1 MQRLVGLISD
11 DFVNIT
17 LGFEPQPPQAKTSLF
32 EERKYME
39 LRHLRYFVAVAQE
52 KSFNKAAE
60 RLFISQPPLSRQ
72 IKQLEEEIGVL
83 LIDRDNRPLKLTE
96 AGEFFYGHALQIL
109 AQSDNLRAMTTRK
122 GSFDNTLSIGFVAS
136 ILYGI
141 LPKVIARFRQVYP
154 NIEIKL
160 YELNSWQQ
168 MQALTEGKI
177 DVGFGRLLFE
187 DASTRRILLR
197 QEGLVVA
204 APINHRLVQD
214 QRTSINLVD
223 LVNED
228 LLLYPAAPR
237 PSFIDYVLELFETRK
252 LKVNY
257 FTEVRELHVALG
269 LVAAGEGLTIV
280 PKTLQHLRTQ
290 EICYIPF
297 ESNTLTSPVIMNVR
311 HLDKSELLKTL
322 LEVTYQIY
330 DEEGF
335 DYQREEI

>member
-1 MQRLVGLISD
+1 
-11 DFVNIT
+11 
-17 LGFEPQPPQAKTSLF
+17 
-32 EERKYME
+32 ME
-39 LRHLRYFVAVAQE
+39 LRHLRYFVAVAEE

-72 IKQLEEEIGVL
+72 IKQLEEEIEVL

-96 AGEFFYGHALQIL
+96 AGQFFYEHAIQIL

-122 GSFDNTLSIGFVAS
+122 GSFNNSLSIGFVAS

-141 LPKVIARFRQVYP
+141 LPKVIARFRKIYP

-168 MQALTEGKI
+168 MQSLTEGKI

-187 DASTRRILLR
+187 DASTRRIVLR
-197 QEGLVVA
+197 QESLVVA
-204 APINHRLVQD
+204 VPINNRIVQERRD
-214 QRTSINLVD
+214 SVNLID
-223 LVNED
+223 LVNEN

-237 PSFIDYVLELFETRK
+237 PSFIDYVLELFETRN
-252 LKVNY
+252 LKVKY
-257 FTEVRELHVALG
+257 YTEVRELHIALG
-269 LVAAGEGLTIV
+269 LVAAGEGITIV
-280 PKTLQHLRTQ
+280 PKTLQHLRNQ
-290 EICYIPF
+290 EISYIPF
-297 ESNTLTSPVIMNVR
+297 ENNALTSPVIMNIR
-311 HLDKSELLKTL
+311 HFDKSELLMTL

-335 DYQREEI
+335 EYVCEKI